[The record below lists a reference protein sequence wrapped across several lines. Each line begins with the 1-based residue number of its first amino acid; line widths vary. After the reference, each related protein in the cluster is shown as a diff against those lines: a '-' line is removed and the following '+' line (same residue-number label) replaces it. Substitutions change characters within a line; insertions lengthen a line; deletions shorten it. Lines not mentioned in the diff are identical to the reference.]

1 MRDDVHTHTSSGKT
15 KKPARSRRPKAT
27 APIVRIFSA
36 LADKRIAC
44 MAELPSDPPV
54 LELAFDPQRFQE
66 GTSLLADVDAGV
78 FRNVFPAAASCLLP
92 GMAELFPPVS
102 GELLAL
108 ADGLSHNPALVDSCL
123 AALWGPQA
131 GSEAAWEK
139 VAALSGVPAP
149 IAAFGAEE
157 AFKVCLTR
165 LEPVVAGHIIEDS
178 WFRGY
183 CPICGAYPDLGFL
196 TPKEPEPTEYLIS
209 KSARMHLHCARCGH
223 RWRFVRIKCPSCETT
238 DHEKFTSLCVDDHDG
253 ERVYTCQ
260 ECGKYFPCVDL
271 TEGENTIR
279 FDTAALDLLHLEY
292 VASIRGFAPLAVQA
306 WNMFA

>member
-1 MRDDVHTHTSSGKT
+1 MRDDVQTHIPPGKT
-15 KKPARSRRPKAT
+15 VTPARSGQPKAT

-44 MAELPSDPPV
+44 MANLPPDPPV
-54 LELAFDPQRFQE
+54 LELAFDPKRFEE
-66 GTSLLADVDAGV
+66 GTPLLDGVDAGV
-78 FRNVFPAAASCLLP
+78 FRNDFLAAAACLLP

-108 ADGLSHNPALVDSCL
+108 ADGLSRNPALADACL

-131 GSEAAWEK
+131 ESEAAWEK
-139 VAALSGVPAP
+139 VATLAGVPAP

-157 AFKVCLTR
+157 AFKICLTR
-165 LEPVVAGHIIEDS
+165 LEPVVAGHVIEDT

-196 TPKEPEPTEYLIS
+196 APKEPEPTEYLIS
-209 KSARMHLHCARCGH
+209 KSGQMHLHCARCGH

-253 ERVYTCQ
+253 ERVYTCH

-292 VASIRGFAPLAVQA
+292 VASSRGFTPLAVQA